1 MQFLQAFPLLWSE
14 RIDMIESVIEKT
26 PSVHI
31 VGASAGTG
39 KTTRLVSEYVSM
51 LDGSGSVKTDP
62 TRILVCTFT
71 NKAADELTAR
81 IRQKLLQVGQC
92 DAAHMVLSSYV
103 GTVNSICGRLLRDYA
118 LEGGLAPEQDVIPE
132 HMQANLFAIA
142 SASVIDA
149 YAQRV
154 EEQARRLSFMEFGP
168 KSKFQKRA
176 HWMDHVRTIC
186 TLARANGIPSE
197 HLRASAERSWQGMQR
212 QLGKAERAIDGDT
225 IDELLLSGLENAI
238 NKIDLS
244 SDTSELSARANQT
257 LRECFARARSGAMT
271 WKDWASVKKLQIGVQ
286 NKPAITDLVN
296 VCNVL
301 HLHPRLHSD
310 LKNYLKN
317 VFDCA
322 ADCLEAYQTY
332 KSANGLV
339 DFVDQE
345 YLTLGL
351 LDKPAVQESL
361 RSRLDLV
368 LIDEFQDTSP
378 IQLALFIKLAKLSKH
393 SIWVGDIKQAIY
405 GFRGT
410 DPQLM
415 QAAAASFERRP
426 PLEQSFRSCPEL
438 VSFTNEI
445 FKTVFP
451 AHGIRVEDV
460 VIRPSGNRPSAS
472 SPAIEFW
479 NCHGKEL
486 AECFGSLAS
495 GLHTLLNS
503 ERTEIAD
510 PETGA
515 MRALRGSDIAILCRK
530 NDHCLQVADALAR
543 KGLKVAMTRQGL
555 LDSPECLLAT
565 ATLRFLVDPADKL
578 ALGQMIHLQQN
589 YLNQDQSAWL
599 AKWLA
604 AGRNPE
610 KLLDIKPAID
620 AARKALGR
628 LTISDALSRA
638 IELGHV
644 LPMVY
649 GWGNVSSRLSNL
661 DALRGLVTEYE
672 DTCGLAR
679 SPATVAGFLLFLEQL
694 EDSEQPA
701 CLEDDAVHVITYHA
715 AKGLEWP
722 LVILCDLDSEA
733 APKVHKDL
741 CKIHVES
748 PDVEFDIDDPLQ
760 GRWIRFWP
768 WPFGAIE
775 KDGAFEPNA
784 SASPEFIATID
795 RVRAENTRLMYVG
808 MTRARDRLVFAPY
821 TGRTFNPSGI
831 QWLDELKSNGKPLL
845 VFPKKTGPCQLQIGE
860 KTHSVAVRSFSDQIT
875 VADASAHTT
884 TYTLGCGSKK
894 RILTT
899 EFKPYVLRP
908 SSQHSAEQE
917 FDPSQVIVR
926 NIGERIPLIVRA
938 DMNRLGECI
947 HSFLSCDKPEEDE
960 SFRLEN
966 ARQITQI
973 WRVEALTADDLV
985 LMSNRLHLFLRQ
997 EFGDYRLYRECT
1009 VHAKISGQRIR
1020 GSIDMLLETEQSFH
1034 IIDHKSFPGDQS
1046 TWMEKAFSFK
1056 SQLQSYADALALAV
1070 PEKKVKQML
1079 VHMPILGIIVQI

>member
-1 MQFLQAFPLLWSE
+1 MT
-14 RIDMIESVIEKT
+14 ESVIEKT

-39 KTTRLVSEYVSM
+39 KTTRLVNEYVSM
-51 LDGSGSVKTDP
+51 LDGSGPVKTDP

-71 NKAADELTAR
+71 NRAADELTAR
-81 IRQKLLQVGQC
+81 IRQRLLQIGEC

-149 YAQRV
+149 YAQRI

-168 KSKFQKRA
+168 RGKFQKRA

-225 IDELLLSGLENAI
+225 IDELLLSGLEDAI

-244 SDTSELSARANQT
+244 SDTSEVSAKANQT

-271 WKDWASVKKLQIGVQ
+271 WKDWASVKKLQIGAQ
-286 NKPAITDLVN
+286 NKQAITDLVN

-322 ADCLEAYQTY
+322 ADCLEAYQSY

-351 LDKPAVQESL
+351 LDKPAVQEAL

-451 AHGIRVEDV
+451 SHGIRVEDV
-460 VIRPSGNRPSAS
+460 VIRPSGSRPAS
-472 SPAIEFW
+472 GSPAIESW

-486 AECFGSLAS
+486 SECFGSLAS
-495 GLHTLLNS
+495 GLHNLLS
-503 ERTEIAD
+503 EQNDIPD
-510 PETGA
+510 PETGTT
-515 MRALRGSDIAILCRK
+515 RPLRGSDIAILCRK
-530 NDHCLQVADALAR
+530 NDHCLQVAGALSR

-565 ATLRFLVDPADKL
+565 ATLRFLVDSADKL
-578 ALGQMIHLQQN
+578 ALGQMIHLRQN
-589 YLNQDQSAWL
+589 YSSEDQSAWL
-599 AKWLA
+599 SKWLA

-610 KLLDIKPAID
+610 KLLDNKAQID

-638 IELGHV
+638 IDLGHV

-649 GWGNVSSRLSNL
+649 GWGHVSSRLSNL

-701 CLEDDAVHVITYHA
+701 CLEEDAVHVITYHA

-741 CKIHVES
+741 CKIYVES
-748 PDVEFDIDDPLQ
+748 PDLEFDIDDPLQ

-775 KDGAFEPNA
+775 KDGALEPNA
-784 SASPEFIATID
+784 SASPEFIATVQ

-808 MTRARDRLVFAPY
+808 MTRARDRLIFAPY
-821 TGRTFNPSGI
+821 TGRTFNPSGV
-831 QWLDELKSNGKPLL
+831 QWLEELKLDGKPLL
-845 VFPKKTGPCQLQIGE
+845 VFPKEAGLCQLQIGE
-860 KTHSVAVRSFSDQIT
+860 KTHSVAVKSFSDQMRDS
-875 VADASAHTT
+875 DASASKAN
-884 TYTLGCGSKK
+884 YGLDWSSQKKTLAGE
-894 RILTT
+894 L
-899 EFKPYVLRP
+899 KPYILRP
-908 SSQHSAEQE
+908 SSQLNEEE
-917 FDPSQVIVR
+917 FDPSQVIVKS
-926 NIGERIPLIVRA
+926 IGQRISLSGRVE
-938 DMNRLGECI
+938 MNQLGECI
-947 HSFLSCDKPEEDE
+947 HSFLSCDNPDE
-960 SFRLEN
+960 QVDRRLQN
-966 ARQITQI
+966 AKQIRQI
-973 WRVEALTADDLV
+973 WHVEAVSAEDLL
-985 LMSNRLHLFLRQ
+985 LMSNRLHQFLNQ
-997 EFGDYRLYRECT
+997 EFADHHLYRECPI
-1009 VHAKISGQRIR
+1009 HAKISGQRTR
-1020 GSIDMLLETEQSFH
+1020 GSIDMLVETNQSFH
-1034 IIDHKSFPGDQS
+1034 IIDHKSFLGDES
-1046 TWMEKAFSFK
+1046 ACVAKAFSFK
-1056 SQLQSYADALALAV
+1056 SQLQSYADALAVAA
-1070 PEKKVKQML
+1070 PEKKVERLL
-1079 VHMPILGIIVQI
+1079 VHMPILGVIAQI